1 MAMEEEVWKDITLSA
16 LPETNSSDQPF
27 PPTILQDFLP
37 IPLLSNP
44 TSSPSSSSSTIHD
57 ISLSHHPQHPSLS
70 SFSLNSDPPDF
81 GFHFLETRALV
92 NSKPPQQKR
101 DSTSNSSVQLIKK
114 RATKKSVESPEKR
127 FLRLMKNRDSADR
140 ARARKEAYTKELE
153 IKLANLKKEN
163 ALLHKQY
170 ISADQ

>member
-114 RATKKSVESPEKR
+114 RATKKSA
-127 FLRLMKNRDSADR
+127 N
-140 ARARKEAYTKELE
+140 TKELE

-163 ALLHKQY
+163 ALLHKQINEIFSERLNKLGSY
-170 ISADQ
+170 WSEKICQSYFAFA